1 MITDMDW
8 FLENL
13 RDGTPFGYARFN
25 DGEMMAVDQIG
36 AVVARGD
43 QLVSESLHE
52 ALSEALTYKQ
62 ENYYVGIPCSL
73 CYPRLATL
81 AKDRVGE
88 YEYLT
93 SAVVTTNKNWKTF
106 MDNFP
111 SAMEGR
117 RLIWIGGNDQNAH
130 AIRALG
136 IDVAK
141 TALIPRVNSWEYYD
155 KIRQTVPQ
163 YFQPGDVVGI
173 SLGPTARV
181 LVRQWFEEYPDV
193 TFIDMG
199 SNLDPITRNVR
210 HNCHRGWEE
219 TGFNLTKRCAECN

>member
-1 MITDMDW
+1 MDW

-106 MDNFP
+106 MDSFP

-141 TALIPRVNSWEYYD
+141 TALVPRVNSWEYYQ

-219 TGFNLTKRCAECN
+219 TGFNLTKRCPECN

>member
-106 MDNFP
+106 MDSFP

-141 TALIPRVNSWEYYD
+141 TALVPRVNSWEYYQ

-219 TGFNLTKRCAECN
+219 TGFNLTKRCPECN